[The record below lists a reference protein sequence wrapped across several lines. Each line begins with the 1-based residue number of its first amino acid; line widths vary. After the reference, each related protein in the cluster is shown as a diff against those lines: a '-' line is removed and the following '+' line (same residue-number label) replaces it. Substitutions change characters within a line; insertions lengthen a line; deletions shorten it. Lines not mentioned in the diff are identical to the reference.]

1 MRKKVFFSVITAAVM
16 ILSGC
21 GKKESGSKNK
31 DSGKNSAEAEESGNL
46 MFGSGLAKFRDKDTE
61 LYGYINKDGEWI
73 IEPQF
78 SVADPFC
85 EGYAVA
91 KFPDDEVDKK
101 SCFFDNTG
109 EKIICDDYYIYSDFS
124 SGLAGALDT
133 KTYKVGYVN
142 TDGEWAIKPKF
153 DQAGDFIDGIAGVT
167 IYDKS
172 GYIDTEG
179 NWIAE
184 PEFSQAFSFS
194 DGLALVTDQNDNSY
208 YIDIKG
214 KRVLDAPAG
223 AESFHEGRA
232 VVMTIDENENDVFG
246 IIDKD
251 GDWIVE
257 PGNFV
262 LTGYSDGL
270 CKAYLDG
277 KTGYLDLDGKWA
289 IEPKFKSAEDF
300 SGGLA
305 AATDDETGLY
315 GYIDKNGDWAIEPQY
330 SYITPFTDDGY
341 AYVVIT
347 KDDESHII
355 DRNGNIIK

>member
-1 MRKKVFFSVITAAVM
+1 MKKTALFSVLTAAVM
-16 ILSGC
+16 IFSGC

-31 DSGKNSAEAEESGNL
+31 DSGKNSAETEESGNL

-61 LYGYINKDGEWI
+61 LYGYIDKDGEWV

-78 SVADPFC
+78 MDAHPFC
-85 EGYAVA
+85 EGYAIVCY
-91 KFPDDEVDKK
+91 DDKYDYT
-101 SCFFDNTG
+101 SCFIDKTG
-109 EKIICDDYYIYSDFS
+109 KKFTSDEYKIYGDFS

-153 DQAGDFIDGIAGVT
+153 DQAGEFIDGIAGVT
-167 IYDKS
+167 INDKS

-194 DGLALVTDQNDNSY
+194 DGLALVTDQDDNRY

-214 KRVLDAPAG
+214 EKVLDAPAG

-246 IIDKD
+246 VIDKD
-251 GDWIVE
+251 GKWIVE
-257 PGNFV
+257 PGDFI

-270 CKAYLDG
+270 CKALLDG
-277 KTGYLDLDGKWA
+277 KVGYLDLNGKWA
-289 IEPKFKSAEDF
+289 IEPKFESAEDF

-305 AATDDETGLY
+305 AATDDETGLC
-315 GYIDKNGDWAIEPQY
+315 GYIDKNGEWIIEPQY
-330 SYITPFTDDGY
+330 SEVMPFTADGY
-341 AYVVIT
+341 AYVNAG
-347 KDDESHII
+347 DDGLHII
-355 DRNGNIIK
+355 DKDGNIIK